1 MSMKKE
7 IRNKSLRIICIVAA
21 AVIAVALILFGIFEY
36 TAKYKIDVID
46 SFLSFDGNF
55 ELMFQSV
62 GEPDWPFGPSHARFV
77 LKCNG
82 EVLTK
87 YKLDV
92 FNDGKNLCDANWQVL
107 WKDRSVEVLIIGEE
121 QEDVLYSLTFDGDV
135 KIKADNQL

>member
-46 SFLSFDGNF
+46 SSLSFDGNY

-77 LKCNG
+77 L
-82 EVLTK
+82 
-87 YKLDV
+87 
-92 FNDGKNLCDANWQVL
+92 
-107 WKDRSVEVLIIGEE
+107 IGRGTYHRRRTEGCTLFS
-121 QEDVLYSLTFDGDV
+121 DF
-135 KIKADNQL
+135 